1 MRSPKIIKQH
11 RSSWVFQPSFAWF
24 ANSSPG
30 AALRRREPAPAPL
43 LPSARVGFVSYGL
56 DFFFF
61 VVVVFRFGFVYLL
74 LFSSPPRPRRK
85 HHEATPGS
93 GAAEG

>member
-1 MRSPKIIKQH
+1 MRLPKIIKQH
-11 RSSWVFQPSFAWF
+11 RSSWVLQPRFAWF

-43 LPSARVGFVSYGL
+43 LPSARVGSFPMGWIFV
-56 DFFFF
+56 F